1 MRVQKKIYMNRF
13 YLVFLIVTTVITN
26 AVGFIPAPLSK
37 IHYSLSYSN
46 PSSGSFGFLGSV
58 IFQPVDPPRDPQ
70 QKIGKKVSVRFIH
83 YPSYK
88 INNFSLNLVERKWEK
103 DRYII
108 DFSASLVLDR
118 TFESHCQ
125 FDAPL
130 GYFLAETDHNES
142 VMSETIFLPK
152 F

>member
-1 MRVQKKIYMNRF
+1 MKLF
-13 YLVFLIVTTVITN
+13 FLFMTGASLLATTI
-26 AVGFIPAPLSK
+26 GFVHPVPLSK
-37 IHYSLSYSN
+37 IKYSLSYSN
-46 PSSGSFGFLGSV
+46 PSLGSFGFLGSV
-58 IFQPVDPPRDPQ
+58 IFKSKELPSNLQE
-70 QKIGKKVSVRFIH
+70 KIGKKVSLRFIN

-88 INNFSLNLVERKWEK
+88 INNFTLNLVQRKWEK
-103 DRYII
+103 DQYII
-108 DFSASLVLDR
+108 DFSAALILDR
-118 TFESHCQ
+118 SVEQHCQ

>member
-1 MRVQKKIYMNRF
+1 MKLFFLCIVGTASLLGTAIGFVQ
-13 YLVFLIVTTVITN
+13 
-26 AVGFIPAPLSK
+26 PAPLSK

-58 IFQPVDPPRDPQ
+58 IFQPVDPPLDPQ
-70 QKIGKKVSVRFIH
+70 QKIGKKVSVRLIH

-130 GYFLAETDHNES
+130 GYFMADTDHNES

>member
-1 MRVQKKIYMNRF
+1 MKLFFLCIVGTASLLGTATGFVQ
-13 YLVFLIVTTVITN
+13 
-26 AVGFIPAPLSK
+26 PAPLSK

-70 QKIGKKVSVRFIH
+70 QKIGKKVSVRLIH

-130 GYFLAETDHNES
+130 GYFMADTDHNES
-142 VMSETIFLPK
+142 VQSETIFLPK